1 MRRTLQRTRGFA
13 LILALFLI
21 VTLAA
26 IGAYML
32 TVSNVQVETGVMDEQ
47 GARAYQAARAG
58 IEWGAYQV
66 LQNPAGAFATTNCV
80 AGTGGAVQDIAL
92 PNLSPD
98 PATPFRAQV
107 KCQLFGPETEA
118 GTPVRTYRITS
129 TGCNQADCLVAPTGP
144 TSVNRQLEL
153 TVAN

>member
-1 MRRTLQRTRGFA
+1 MNRSLRRARGFA
-13 LILALFLI
+13 LILAVFLI
-21 VTLAA
+21 VSLAA
-26 IGAYML
+26 VGVYLL

-47 GARAYQAARAG
+47 AARAYQAARAG
-58 IEWGAYQV
+58 IDWGAYQV
-66 LQNPAGAFATTNCV
+66 LQNSGGAFATTNCV

-98 PATPFRAQV
+98 PANPFRAQV
-107 KCQLFGPETEA
+107 QCQLFGPETEA

-129 TGCNQADCLVAPTGP
+129 TGCNQANCLVAPTGP

-153 TVAN
+153 TVAK